1 MQRYAISSNSPH
13 KSFKERSGCYSL
25 CHRRLRHR
33 PMHLLSYGV
42 RLRAYACGTGWLWV
56 CLHYGVTVS
65 SCAVI
70 GPSRNGTSAD
80 HKPGLLHRD
89 GVGI

>member
-1 MQRYAISSNSPH
+1 MV
-13 KSFKERSGCYSL
+13 SL
-25 CHRRLRHR
+25 CAIGGCDTARCTF
-33 PMHLLSYGV
+33 SYRV

-80 HKPGLLHRD
+80 HKPALFHRD